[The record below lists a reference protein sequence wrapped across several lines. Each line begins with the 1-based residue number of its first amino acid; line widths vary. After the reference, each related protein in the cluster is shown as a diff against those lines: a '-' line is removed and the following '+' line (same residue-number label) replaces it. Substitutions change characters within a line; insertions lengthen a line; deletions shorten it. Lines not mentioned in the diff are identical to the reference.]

1 MRDILRHD
9 RGREM
14 ASAIFTRVHLSSVII
29 RREVRSANRGMLLC
43 GLAPRKAR
51 QGGQE
56 TGFSL
61 IYTQ

>member
-9 RGREM
+9 REREM
-14 ASAIFTRVHLSSVII
+14 ASAIFTRVHLSSFI